1 MSVTS
6 GGLNIITTG
15 SGEQVIST
23 GLYKQGKMVL
33 TMVNI
38 ASVTD
43 GDNVAKTVFINDHP
57 VYTLASRISCSNGDE
72 IADSGLISGTTGGI
86 ARPIMGSNKL
96 FIEGQPAVRS
106 TDLFE
111 PNNGNTAPVPIM

>member
-43 GDNVAKTVFINDHP
+43 GDNVAKTVCIFLNTFIMSP
-57 VYTLASRISCSNGDE
+57 SKYLCYLYSSI
-72 IADSGLISGTTGGI
+72 GI
-86 ARPIMGSNKL
+86 
-96 FIEGQPAVRS
+96 IEENFS
-106 TDLFE
+106 F
-111 PNNGNTAPVPIM
+111 